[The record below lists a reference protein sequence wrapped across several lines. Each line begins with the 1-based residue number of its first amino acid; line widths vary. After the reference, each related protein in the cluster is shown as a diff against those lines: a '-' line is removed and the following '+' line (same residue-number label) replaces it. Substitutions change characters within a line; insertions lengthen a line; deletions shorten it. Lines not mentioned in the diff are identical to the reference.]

1 MDKYAVF
8 PLMKY
13 KLLLIRHFEQPT
25 AFFCIRFFS
34 KYYSKM
40 LSTEKTAAVVTII
53 QINPDSIR
61 IVDRAKEQVTVY
73 GQEEDLQALQVTK
86 NYFIVYESRWFTRP
100 TLVSIEPMP
109 DDVCLRRDKQAWS
122 PGRGIS

>member
-25 AFFCIRFFS
+25 AFFCIRFFG

-40 LSTEKTAAVVTII
+40 AVEPIA
-53 QINPDSIR
+53 IR
-61 IVDRAKEQVTVY
+61 NSEA
-73 GQEEDLQALQVTK
+73 
-86 NYFIVYESRWFTRP
+86 
-100 TLVSIEPMP
+100 
-109 DDVCLRRDKQAWS
+109 
-122 PGRGIS
+122 